1 MIRIIDETSPCAM
14 TEIDIYKQNVK
25 ELQGQLQNAYK
36 RIKEKDEIIT
46 SLMEHVPDG
55 KFSTERKQ
63 S

>member
-1 MIRIIDETSPCAM
+1 MIRVMNEDSPCAI

-25 ELQGQLQNAYK
+25 DLQGQLQDAYK